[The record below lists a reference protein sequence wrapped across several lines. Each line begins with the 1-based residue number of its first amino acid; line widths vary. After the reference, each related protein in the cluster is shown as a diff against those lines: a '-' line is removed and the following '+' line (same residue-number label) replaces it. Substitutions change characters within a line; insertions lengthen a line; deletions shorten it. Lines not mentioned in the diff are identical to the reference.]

1 MKTKSRWVSWRMVSA
16 LLALPLLG
24 MTTTAFAAIPS
35 VGLSEAESPSSS
47 SVMTSPPSTVYSSGT
62 PATSSIPTASP
73 SYNEDEVASFTTR
86 SGQTVY
92 LREGYQESNAV
103 KGAGW
108 THMKAMH
115 SWDSIY
121 ISNSTAIIA
130 DVLSDPLISYPSGTK
145 EVFEGDF
152 YQLVGS
158 GYVTILIVVNS
169 ETHNIVTGYPVAGDY
184 TTEELFGQTKSQMP
198 FWLEQIGYTYN

>member
-1 MKTKSRWVSWRMVSA
+1 MKTKSRWVSWRMISA
-16 LLALPLLG
+16 LLAVPLLG
-24 MTTTAFAAIPS
+24 MTPTAFAAIPS
-35 VGLSEAESPSSS
+35 ARGLSEAESPSSS

-62 PATSSIPTASP
+62 PAIPSIPTASP

-92 LREGYQESNAV
+92 LRQGYQESNAV

-130 DVLSDPLISYPSGTK
+130 DVLSDPLISYPSRTK

-152 YQLVGS
+152 YQLAGS
-158 GYVTILIVVNS
+158 GHVTILIVVNS
-169 ETHNIVTGYPVAGDY
+169 ETHNIVTG
-184 TTEELFGQTKSQMP
+184 
-198 FWLEQIGYTYN
+198 